1 VTQSALVGIIA
12 NPASGKDIRR
22 LVAHGSAFD
31 NNEKINIV
39 RRVLLGLDAAG
50 VSRVAYLPDEY
61 GIVQRAAH
69 AAKPKLQI
77 SPLQMPVIANAT
89 DSTEAAQRLR
99 DAGAAVI
106 VTLGGDGT
114 NRVVAKGCGDVPLLP
129 ISTGTNNV
137 FPRMIEGTLAGLAA
151 GLVATDVAVNR
162 PEEPTVIRRLPQLEI
177 LIDDEFRDIALID
190 AVTSTQS
197 WIGARAIWEPTHL
210 REVALSRLIPAAIG
224 IASLGAPLF
233 PEHCGTC
240 SGAFIRISKPD
251 GATSTI
257 MAPIAPGLI
266 RQIPVSSAELLH
278 PGEVVSFAPGPCTI
292 ALDGEREIEVR
303 DARSSLAV
311 RLQPKGP
318 RVIDVEATLE
328 LGASLGAFRV

>member
-1 VTQSALVGIIA
+1 MTEPALVGIIA

-50 VSRVAYLPDEY
+50 VSRVAHLPDDY

-69 AAKPKLQI
+69 AAKPRLHLE
-77 SPLQMPVIANAT
+77 PLDMPVIANAS

-106 VTLGGDGT
+106 ITLGGDGT
-114 NRVVAKGCGDVPLLP
+114 NRVVAKGCGDVPILP

-151 GLVATDVAVNR
+151 GLVATGVAQNR
-162 PEEPTVIRRLPQLEI
+162 PEGPTVIRRVPQLEI
-177 LIDDEFRDIALID
+177 LVDNEFRDIALID

-210 REVALSRLIPAAIG
+210 REIALSRLIPAAIG
-224 IASLGAPLF
+224 IASIGSPLF
-233 PEHCGTC
+233 PAECGSC
-240 SGAFIRISKPD
+240 NGAFIRIGNQQSA
-251 GATSTI
+251 ATTVTV
-257 MAPIAPGLI
+257 PIAPGLI
-266 RQIPVSSAELLH
+266 RQIPVADAQLMH
-278 PGEVVSFAPGPCTI
+278 PGDVVPFGHGPCTI
-292 ALDGEREIEVR
+292 ALDGEREIEIR
-303 DARSSLAV
+303 DARQTLAV

-318 RVIDVEATLE
+318 RVVDVEAALT
-328 LGASLGAFRV
+328 LGAALGAFRA